1 MFIKQVIIQGFRS
14 YRDQTVVDPFSPK
27 HNVIVGRNGSGK
39 SNFFYAIQ
47 FVLSDEFSHMRPEQ
61 RQALLHEGTGP
72 RVITAFVEIIF
83 DNSDNRIPIEKD
95 EVVLRRVIGSKKDQY
110 FLDKKMVTKTDVM
123 NLLES
128 AGFSRSNPYYIVKQ
142 GKINQMATAPDSQ
155 RLKLLREVAGTKVYD
170 ERKEESRVILVETEG
185 KREKINDLL
194 KYIEERL
201 DTLESEKEELKEYQK
216 WDKMRRSLEY
226 TIHDHELRDT
236 RKKLDDLTNKRENSG
251 AQAQKL
257 RDCQQEANDKVK
269 STNKDLKELK
279 TRLHA
284 ILEEKDQLGAE
295 SQELTKKKAKL
306 ELNIKDIQDE
316 MEGNNTAKKKAE
328 IELQKVNDKV
338 MKTQEQLESII
349 PLYEGQRDKEE
360 NASQQ
365 LALAE
370 QRRKELYAKQ
380 GRGNQFT
387 SRDDR
392 DNWIKK
398 ELKSL
403 NKAIKDKE
411 EQIKRLK
418 EDSGHDEQ
426 KEGQLTEKIEE
437 TTAKI
442 DMNKDIIEQNNK
454 TFQEMKKQKDALQNE
469 RSALWRQENT
479 LQQTLAST
487 REELAK
493 KEQGLRSLTGKA
505 LLNGIDSVQKVLQSF
520 RDQGKYMDVVNGY
533 HGILIENMEVEKTFF
548 TCVEV
553 TAGSRLFHHVV
564 DTDKTGTKIL
574 QEMNKMRLPGEVTFM
589 PLNRLDTRE
598 TRYPDSSD
606 AIPMISKITFE
617 NSFDPAI
624 KHVFGKTLICR
635 SMEVATQYAKT
646 QNLDC
651 ITLDGDQVSRRGA
664 LTGGYYDTRR
674 SRLDMQK
681 SKLELIAQLKQQEAE
696 YAEHRQKL
704 EVIESQINNLVSE
717 MQKMETK
724 NSKNKD
730 IFDKMQADVRLAKEE
745 LKGLQKNRPSKGK
758 SVTSLQSSL
767 EAMQA
772 TAHSLKEELGSDL
785 LSQLCIEDQREVD
798 HLNDTIKQLTLQNR
812 EAWQERIRLEGE
824 KNKLENLLNNN
835 LMKKRDRI
843 QQDLQ
848 EVSIEERNQRLENL
862 TTDLQT
868 VNQRVHELKIQ
879 TKELDEQLDRL
890 NKDQKELQN
899 QLEYWKGQEKEIQ
912 DKIGDDAKELEK
924 MSNKQSLLLKKKEEC
939 MRKIRELGSLPSDAF
954 EKYQDMGS
962 KQLFKKLEQCN
973 QELKKYSH
981 VNKKALDQFVN
992 FTDQKEKLIK
1002 RKEEIDR
1009 AYDSIIDLMNAL
1021 DHRKY
1026 EAIQLTFKQVSKYFT
1041 EIFKKLVPAGHG
1053 VLVMKKGES
1062 EQEGVDSQTPAQEIP
1077 LVEQFTGVGIKVSFS
1092 GNRAEMR
1099 DMQQLSG
1106 GQKSLVALT
1115 LIFAIQKCDP
1125 APFYLFDEIDQALDS
1140 SHRKAVAD
1148 MIHEL
1153 CQDAQFITTTFRPE
1167 LLQHA
1172 DKFYGVKFRNK
1183 VSHIECVSREEA
1195 EDFVEDDTTHG

>member
-1 MFIKQVIIQGFRS
+1 MYIKQMIIQGFRS
-14 YRDQTVVDPFSPK
+14 YRDQTIIEPFSSK

-72 RVITAFVEIIF
+72 RVISAFVEIIF
-83 DNSDNRIPIEKD
+83 DNSDNRIPIDKD

-170 ERKEESRVILVETEG
+170 ERKEESKSILVETEG

-201 DTLESEKEELKEYQK
+201 DTLEGEKEELKEYQK
-216 WDKMRRSLEY
+216 WDRMRRSLDY
-226 TIHDHELRDT
+226 TIHDNELRDT
-236 RKKLDDLTNKRENSG
+236 RRKLEELQEKRDNSG
-251 AQAQKL
+251 ATTTKL
-257 RDCQQEANDKVK
+257 RDSQQEANDKVK
-269 STNKDLKELK
+269 SINKDLKELK
-279 TRLHA
+279 ARMQA
-284 ILEEKDQLGAE
+284 MLEEKDGLSGENQD
-295 SQELTKKKAKL
+295 LTKRKAKL
-306 ELNIKDIQDE
+306 ELNMKDIQDE
-316 MEGNNTAKKKAE
+316 MEGNQNTRKKAE
-328 IELQKVNDKV
+328 LELQKVNDKIN
-338 MKTQEQLESII
+338 KTQEQLEAIV
-349 PLYEGQRDKEE
+349 PLYESQRDKEE
-360 NASQQ
+360 NAAQQ
-365 LALAE
+365 LGLAE

-380 GRGNQFT
+380 GRGNQFQST
-387 SRDDR
+387 NDR

-411 EQIKRLK
+411 EQINRLT
-418 EDSGHDEQ
+418 EDTTSSEQ
-426 KEGQLTEKIEE
+426 KVEMLNTQIADITDKIEQHK
-437 TTAKI
+437 TII
-442 DMNKDIIEQNNK
+442 DQNNK
-454 TFQEMKKQKDALQNE
+454 NFNEMKTQKDSLQNE
-469 RSALWRQENT
+469 RSSLWRQENA
-479 LQQTLAST
+479 LQQTLQTT
-487 REELAK
+487 REELSK
-493 KEQGLRSLTGKA
+493 KEQGLRSLTGKS
-505 LLNGIDSVQKVLQSF
+505 LLNGIDSVNKVLQELKE
-520 RDQGKYMDVVNGY
+520 QGRMDVVNGY
-533 HGILIENMEVEKTFF
+533 HGILIETFDCEKTFF

-553 TAGSRLFHHVV
+553 TAGTRLFHHVV

-574 QEMNKMRLPGEVTFM
+574 QEMNRMKLPGEVTFM
-589 PLNRLDTRE
+589 PLNRLDARDT
-598 TRYPDSSD
+598 TYPQSAD
-606 AIPMISKITFE
+606 AIPMIKKLTYSDTY
-617 NSFDPAI
+617 SAAI

-635 SMEVATQYAKT
+635 SMEVATQIART

-664 LTGGYYDTRR
+664 LTGGFYDTRR
-674 SRLDMQK
+674 SRLDLQK
-681 SKLELIAQLKQQEAE
+681 SKIELTAELSKQEAE
-696 YAEHRQKL
+696 YQEHRTKL
-704 EVIESQINNLVSE
+704 EELEGQINNLVSE
-717 MQKMETK
+717 MQKLETK
-724 NSKNKD
+724 NSKNRV
-730 IFDKMQADVRLAKEE
+730 IYDKMQADLRLANEE
-745 LKGLQKNRPSKGK
+745 LKEISKIQPGKGK
-758 SVTSLQSSL
+758 SIVSLQSSL
-767 EAMQA
+767 EAMKGSA
-772 TAHSLKEELGSDL
+772 ISLKEELGTDL
-785 LSQLCIEDQREVD
+785 MSQLSVDDQREVD
-798 HLNDTIKQLTLQNR
+798 YLNDQIKQLNIQNKN
-812 EAWQERIRLEGE
+812 AWQERIRLEGD

-843 QQDLQ
+843 MTDLQ
-848 EVSIEERNQRLENL
+848 EVSVEDRTQRLDTYNAEM
-862 TTDLQT
+862 QT
-868 VNQRVHELKIQ
+868 VDARVSELKKQSRDI
-879 TKELDEQLDRL
+879 DEQVDKL
-890 NKDQKELQN
+890 NKEQRELQN
-899 QLEYWKGQEKEIQ
+899 NMEYWKGQEREAQEKLN
-912 DKIGDDAKELEK
+912 DDAKDLEK
-924 MSNKQSLLLKKKEEC
+924 MTNKQSLLIKKKDDC

-954 EKYQDMGS
+954 EKYQDLS
-962 KQLFKKLEQCN
+962 VKALFKQLEKCN
-973 QELKKYSH
+973 HELKKYSH

-992 FTDQKEKLIK
+992 FSDQKEKLMK

-1009 AYDSIIDLMNAL
+1009 AHESILDLMNAL
-1021 DHRKY
+1021 DQRKY

-1041 EIFKKLVPAGHG
+1041 EIFKKLVPQGHA
-1053 VLVMKKGES
+1053 VLVIKKGERDMDDGD
-1062 EQEGVDSQTPAQEIP
+1062 EGGSSQDIP
-1077 LVEQFTGVGIKVSFS
+1077 LVEQFTGVCIKVSFT
-1092 GNRAEMR
+1092 GNKAEMR

-1183 VSHIECVSREEA
+1183 VSHVECVSREEA
-1195 EDFVEDDTTHG
+1195 EDFVEDDATHG